1 MGTIIVFILILS
13 LLIFVHELGHFITAK
28 KAGIVVEEFGIG
40 YPPRAIKVWQDEG
53 KITLDGHEMIIGR
66 KTKVPRDLHVDSE
79 VYVET
84 QTRPDG
90 LVEITKIETV
100 DPTTKADSD
109 QPTIAVESLEKPT
122 EYSINW
128 IPFGGFVKMLGEE
141 DPTAPGSFASKS
153 KKTRLIVLVAGA
165 AMNLITAF
173 IVFTIMFMTG
183 QPEPIGPTYITHV
196 APNSPA
202 EKAGIQPNDI
212 ILKVDEVVI
221 ESSRDL
227 VEYTQ
232 AHKGEKMALTILRGE
247 TELQI
252 SLVPRVNPPPGEG
265 AMGVGIQTQY
275 TQLWIKEIDPASP
288 AEAAGLEIGDTIL
301 RVDGNIIGAP
311 SMLID
316 YLQEHQN
323 QSVTLS
329 ILRGE
334 TNFETTVWPDV
345 VPSDQ
350 TDTFLNTAVSLP
362 VPALGTVV
370 EANFIEQRVIKLPPG
385 EAVIMG
391 ATATVGIVIQTF
403 IIPVAIIKRI
413 IPVEQARP
421 VGPLGIYQITDTAV
435 DVSREKNE
443 IYPLLFL
450 TAVLSTALAV
460 TNLLPLPAL
469 DGGRIIFIILEAI
482 RGKRISPEK
491 EGAIH
496 FIGLAILLSLMVVI
510 SYYDFTNPIDVS
522 NLFR

>member
-1 MGTIIVFILILS
+1 
-13 LLIFVHELGHFITAK
+13 
-28 KAGIVVEEFGIG
+28 
-40 YPPRAIKVWQDEG
+40 
-53 KITLDGHEMIIGR
+53 
-66 KTKVPRDLHVDSE
+66 
-79 VYVET
+79 
-84 QTRPDG
+84 
-90 LVEITKIETV
+90 
-100 DPTTKADSD
+100 
-109 QPTIAVESLEKPT
+109 
-122 EYSINW
+122 
-128 IPFGGFVKMLGEE
+128 
-141 DPTAPGSFASKS
+141 
-153 KKTRLIVLVAGA
+153 
-165 AMNLITAF
+165 
-173 IVFTIMFMTG
+173 
-183 QPEPIGPTYITHV
+183 
-196 APNSPA
+196 
-202 EKAGIQPNDI
+202 
-212 ILKVDEVVI
+212 
-221 ESSRDL
+221 
-227 VEYTQ
+227 
-232 AHKGEKMALTILRGE
+232 
-247 TELQI
+247 
-252 SLVPRVNPPPGEG
+252 
-265 AMGVGIQTQY
+265 
-275 TQLWIKEIDPASP
+275 
-288 AEAAGLEIGDTIL
+288 
-301 RVDGNIIGAP
+301 
-311 SMLID
+311 MLID